1 MATSQ
6 TTEANA
12 SRSAA
17 LSVTDRVASE
27 RYEISFRSG
36 SAARS
41 ASMQI
46 KEKLQSDVKAAN

>member
-6 TTEANA
+6 TNEANA
-12 SRSAA
+12 SRGAV
-17 LSVTDRVASE
+17 LSVTDRVAFE
-27 RYEISFRSG
+27 RYEISLRSR